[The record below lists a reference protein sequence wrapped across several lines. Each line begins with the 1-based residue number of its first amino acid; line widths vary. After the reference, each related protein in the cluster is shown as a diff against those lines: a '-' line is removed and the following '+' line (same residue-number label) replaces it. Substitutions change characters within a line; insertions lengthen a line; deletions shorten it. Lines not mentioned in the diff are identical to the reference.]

1 MELPVISTGY
11 TDEMK
16 LRLEDLLGLNSVELQ
31 SDHMAAESSIPA

>member
-16 LRLEDLLGLNSVELQ
+16 LRLEDLLGLDSVELQ
-31 SDHMAAESSIPA
+31 SGHIMAESSLPA